1 MMITKKKI
9 QIELNFTGLEQL
21 ALKEFL
27 LNWVKGIFIKLGQAS
42 FWTPIKQVSC
52 KDPFMFKLVNCIRKI
67 VWDKENENKKHMRMY
82 VVIVIY
88 CIVLCSVLWFCL
100 ACCLFAY
107 FSWPIYLVKSLPRE
121 KHREFSRSF

>member
-1 MMITKKKI
+1 MLNDRKYFDDDNKKKNSNW
-9 QIELNFTGLEQL
+9 IELYRTRAIGF
-21 ALKEFL
+21 
-27 LNWVKGIFIKLGQAS
+27 KGIFIKLGQAS

-67 VWDKENENKKHMRMY
+67 VWDKENENKKHMRVY

-121 KHREFSRSF
+121 KHREFSRTF